1 MEDFMTQARE
11 QKSLLAKILTLSIPT
26 MLGMMFDMLYEIVD
40 MAWVAKL
47 SIDSVAAVTIFA
59 TIWWILNMVNDI
71 VGTSSVTII
80 SRYFGA
86 GNKEKTIE
94 AIEQTIIFKFLLAL
108 VVGIVMSLII
118 PNVLSPL
125 AGNSRVLEESVT
137 YGRIRL
143 ITLPLAFSSYSVNTA
158 LRCIG
163 DARKPL
169 YIMVISGMLNMMLD
183 PIMIFD
189 VIPFIGVRGMGL
201 GIAGAAY
208 ATVISQAA
216 AFIVGLYILMSGRT
230 FIKVGFK
237 RGIYFVRSMD
247 IKLLSIG
254 LPTGLEGLLRNL
266 GYFIVMKFIA
276 SFGVSVVAAYGICTR
291 IINLILTP
299 VFGLQMG
306 SGVIV
311 GQSLGSSNCDRA
323 EKAGYLT
330 AKISFWIMFISGA
343 VLVLLPGPIIRIFST
358 GDDIIGIGA
367 LFLRYY
373 AVASLFMGPA
383 GGMAS
388 ILYGAG
394 DNVPSMLA
402 ALTSIW
408 LVQIPML
415 YLFVQIMQMSIQWVW
430 ISYIVSYAVHFVM
443 IVYFVKKGK
452 WKDKC
457 VI

>member
-1 MEDFMTQARE
+1 MTQTTE
-11 QKSLLAKILTLSIPT
+11 KKSLLSGILTLSIPT
-26 MLGMMFDMLYEIVD
+26 MLGMMLDMAYEIVD

-47 SIDSVAAVTIFA
+47 SINSVAAVTIFA

-80 SRYFGA
+80 SRYFGS
-86 GNKEKTIE
+86 GNREKTVE

-108 VVGIVMSLII
+108 VVGILMSFII
-118 PNVLSPL
+118 PYILSPL
-125 AGNSRVLEESVT
+125 AGNSQVLEESVI

-169 YIMVISGMLNMMLD
+169 YIMAISGVLNIILD

-216 AFIVGLYILMSGRT
+216 AFIVGLYILMSGKT

-237 RGIYFVRSMD
+237 RGIYFVKALD
-247 IKLLSIG
+247 KKLLTIG

-266 GYFIVMKFIA
+266 GYFVVMRFIA
-276 SFGVSVVAAYGICTR
+276 SFGVGVVAAYGICIR
-291 IINLILTP
+291 ITSLVIMP

-311 GQSLGSSNCDRA
+311 GQSLGSSDCIRA
-323 EKAGYLT
+323 EKTGYLT
-330 AKISFWIMFISGA
+330 AKLSFWIMLVSGV
-343 VLVLLPGPIIRIFST
+343 VLTLFPGPVMSIFT
-358 GDDIIGIGA
+358 EGEDIIEIGSV
-367 LFLRYY
+367 FLRYY
-373 AVASLFMGPA
+373 AVATLFMGPA
-383 GGMAS
+383 GGLAS

-402 ALTSIW
+402 ALTSVW
-408 LVQIPML
+408 LIQIPML
-415 YLFVQIMQMSIQWVW
+415 YFFVQVLQMNVEWVW
-430 ISYIVSYAVHFVM
+430 ISFIVSYAVHFAM
-443 IVYFVKKGK
+443 IMYFVRKGR
-452 WKDKC
+452 WKHKC

>member
-1 MEDFMTQARE
+1 MAHTSEK
-11 QKSLLAKILTLSIPT
+11 KSLLSGILTLSIPT
-26 MLGMMFDMLYEIVD
+26 MLGMMLDMAYEIVD

-47 SIDSVAAVTIFA
+47 SINSVAAVTIFA
-59 TIWWILNMVNDI
+59 TIWWILDIVNSI

-80 SRYFGA
+80 SRYFGS
-86 GNKEKTIE
+86 GNREKTVE

-108 VVGIVMSLII
+108 IVGVLMSFII
-118 PNVLSPL
+118 PYILSPL
-125 AGNSRVLEESVT
+125 AGNSQVLEESVI

-169 YIMVISGMLNMMLD
+169 YIMAISGVLNIILD

-189 VIPFIGVRGMGL
+189 VIPFIGVRGIGL

-216 AFIVGLYILMSGRT
+216 AFIVGLYILMSGKT

-237 RGIYFVRSMD
+237 RGIYFVKALD
-247 IKLLSIG
+247 KKLLTIG

-266 GYFIVMKFIA
+266 GYFVVMRFIA
-276 SFGVSVVAAYGICTR
+276 SFGVGVVAAYGICIR
-291 IINLILTP
+291 IISLVIMP

-311 GQSLGSSNCDRA
+311 GQSLGSSDCARA
-323 EKAGYLT
+323 EKTGYLT
-330 AKISFWIMFISGA
+330 AKLSFWIMLVSGVILA
-343 VLVLLPGPIIRIFST
+343 LFPGPVMSIFTS
-358 GDDIIGIGA
+358 GEDIIGIGSV
-367 LFLRYY
+367 FLRYY
-373 AVASLFMGPA
+373 AVATLFMGPA
-383 GGMAS
+383 GGLAS

-402 ALTSIW
+402 ALTSVW

-415 YLFVQIMQMSIQWVW
+415 YFFIQVLRMNVEWVW
-430 ISYIVSYAVHFVM
+430 ISFIISYAVHFAM
-443 IVYFVKKGK
+443 IAYFVRKGS
-452 WKDKC
+452 WKHKC

>member
-1 MEDFMTQARE
+1 MTQATE
-11 QKSLLAKILTLSIPT
+11 KKSLLSGILTLSIPT
-26 MLGMMFDMLYEIVD
+26 MLGMMFDMLYELVD
-40 MAWVAKL
+40 MAWVAML
-47 SIDSVAAVTIFA
+47 SINSVAAVTIFA

-86 GNKEKTIE
+86 GNREKTIE

-108 VVGIVMSLII
+108 IVGILMSFII
-118 PNVLSPL
+118 PYILSPL
-125 AGNSRVLEESVT
+125 AGNSQVLEESVL

-163 DARKPL
+163 DAKKPL
-169 YIMVISGMLNMMLD
+169 YIMAVSGLLNMILD

-216 AFIVGLYILMSGRT
+216 AFIVGLYILMSGKT

-237 RGIYFVRSMD
+237 RGIYFVRAMD
-247 IKLLSIG
+247 IKLLTIG
-254 LPTGLEGLLRNL
+254 LPTGLEGLLRNF
-266 GYFIVMKFIA
+266 GYFIVMRFIA
-276 SFGVSVVAAYGICTR
+276 SFGVGVVAAYGICIR
-291 IINLILTP
+291 IVNLVLMP

-311 GQSLGSSNCDRA
+311 GQSLGSSDCDKA

-330 AKISFWIMFISGA
+330 AKLSFWIMVASGVILA
-343 VLVLLPGPIIRIFST
+343 LFPGPVMRIFTT
-358 GDDIIGIGA
+358 GDDIIGIGSV
-367 LFLRYY
+367 FLRYY
-373 AVASLFMGPA
+373 SVAALFMGPA
-383 GGMAS
+383 GGLAS

-402 ALTSIW
+402 ALASVW

-415 YLFVQIMQMSIQWVW
+415 YLFVQVLQMSVEWVW

-443 IVYFVKKGK
+443 IVYFVKRGR